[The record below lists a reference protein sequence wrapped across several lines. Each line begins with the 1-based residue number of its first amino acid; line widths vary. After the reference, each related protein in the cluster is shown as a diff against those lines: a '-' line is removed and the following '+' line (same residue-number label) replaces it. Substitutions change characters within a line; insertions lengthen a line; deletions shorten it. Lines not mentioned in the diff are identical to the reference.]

1 LLRVHSSIYIYI
13 YMLRPPQWTY
23 ELRAVSAAPTL
34 TILKF
39 VLNLK
44 YFEIEAIACYIV
56 SGSK

>member
-1 LLRVHSSIYIYI
+1 
-13 YMLRPPQWTY
+13 MLRPPQWTY

-56 SGSK
+56 LGSK